1 MATSTTSQAKK
12 TIGRRELVVMIA
24 LAMSLNAL
32 AVDGMLPALDIMSAE
47 LGASGGNDR
56 QLVVGV
62 FILANG
68 IGCLVPGAYADRFGR
83 RPLMLFSLISYAV
96 LSFAVALVQDFNM
109 LLGLRFVQGILSA
122 GLIVVPHAVIRDQ
135 YEGDRMAQLMS
146 LISAVFIMVPIVA
159 PSIGQAVMLIAGWRW
174 IFIGMSMLAVVATV
188 WIWLRLPETLAPEN
202 RQEIHLPVVVRNM
215 YASLINRESIGYVL
229 GTAFV
234 LGGVFGY
241 VNSAQQ
247 LLGEHF
253 GAGEWF
259 PVLFGATA
267 GTMMISSLINSRIV
281 ERFGARRVSHAGVL
295 IYIAASIAQIF
306 AAHFDGDN
314 LALFLPLM
322 SINLGMLGFLGA
334 NFGSIAMQPFAKTAG
349 AASSAQTFFRMV
361 LAAVGGIAIGQAYD
375 GTALPFA
382 YALLICGV
390 GALLCVLYS
399 EKGRLFQRR
408 NPPKSKQRAS

>member
-1 MATSTTSQAKK
+1 
-12 TIGRRELVVMIA
+12 
-24 LAMSLNAL
+24 
-32 AVDGMLPALDIMSAE
+32 
-47 LGASGGNDR
+47 
-56 QLVVGV
+56 
-62 FILANG
+62 
-68 IGCLVPGAYADRFGR
+68 
-83 RPLMLFSLISYAV
+83 
-96 LSFAVALVQDFNM
+96 
-109 LLGLRFVQGILSA
+109 
-122 GLIVVPHAVIRDQ
+122 
-135 YEGDRMAQLMS
+135 MAQLMS